1 MSSRSAVPVH
11 AFLVALCLIALS
23 APAATQGQ
31 RRYGGGEH
39 DPQPAKAT
47 LAVVGGMLIDGH
59 ENPPTPHSLILVE
72 GNRIVAVGTKDT
84 LDVPPGTPVI
94 DANGMTVMP
103 GLIDVHVHLD
113 TIGHTDYQYW
123 HETYRSRIQEIYAIS
138 ARQMLLYGVTT
149 AVDLVGTPEDLF
161 AFRKKLEQGDVIGP
175 RILASMGWI
184 GNFSEAYLKTWH
196 RGYQTSNARTVE
208 EARAFA
214 QKALSLGAEVLKVH
228 SGLTKD
234 QISAIAEEA
243 HKKGAWVTGHASG
256 PENLIERIEAGM
268 DAVEHIGAVAHGTE
282 VPPEVIRA
290 LVANRVSVVPTLVTT
305 IAQIDAVQW
314 PEFWTD
320 NQRARST
327 MPPEIWADVRRSL
340 DHPGRVLTNF
350 GGAVRWKSL
359 DTGKAIFQQLY
370 KAGVSLQV
378 GTDAS
383 TPLNLKTDA
392 MWREMDAM
400 VQYGMPPMEV
410 LATATR
416 RNAEY
421 IRRGSQLGT
430 ITRGKLADIIV
441 VDGNPL
447 ISMRDLRH
455 VAAVIKD
462 GKVYKGT
469 TSPATATTSS
479 QAAAERLRR

>member
-1 MSSRSAVPVH
+1 MSSRSAVPLH
-11 AFLVALCLIALS
+11 AFLVVVCLIALS

-47 LAVVGGMLIDGH
+47 LAVLGGMLIDGH
-59 ENPPTPHSLILVE
+59 ENPPTPHSLILIE

-94 DANGMTVMP
+94 DASGMTVMP

-123 HETYRSRIQEIYAIS
+123 HETYRSRIQDIYAIS

-149 AVDLVGTPEDLF
+149 AVDLVGMPEDLF

-196 RGYQTSNARTVE
+196 RGYQTSNARTVD

-228 SGLTKD
+228 SGLSKD
-234 QISAIAEEA
+234 QISAIADEA

-268 DAVEHIGAVAHGTE
+268 DAVEHIGAVAHGSE

-350 GGAVRWKSL
+350 GGSVRWKSL
-359 DTGKAIFQQLY
+359 ETGKAIFQQLY
-370 KAGVSLQV
+370 KAGVALQV

-421 IRRGSQLGT
+421 IKRGSQLGT

-455 VAAVIKD
+455 VVAVIKD

-469 TSPATATTSS
+469 ATPPPPTTSS
-479 QAAAERLRR
+479 NAAAARRRQ

>member
-1 MSSRSAVPVH
+1 MNGKRGWATT
-11 AFLVALCLIALS
+11 ALGTVCALMCS
-23 APAATQGQ
+23 DPAPAHAQP
-31 RRYGGGEH
+31 RYGGGER
-39 DPQPAKAT
+39 DAQPTKAT
-47 LAVVGGMLIDGH
+47 LAIVGGMLVDGH
-59 ENPPTPHSLILVE
+59 ENPPVPHSLILVD

-84 LDVPPGTPVI
+84 LRVPPGTPVV
-94 DANGMTVMP
+94 DADGMTVMP

-123 HETYRSRIQEIYAIS
+123 HKTYRERMQEIYAIS

-149 AVDLVGTPEDLF
+149 AVDLVGMPDDLV
-161 AFRKKLEQGDVIGP
+161 AFRKKLERGEVIGP

-184 GNFSEAYLKTWH
+184 GNFSEEFLKNWH

-214 QKALSLGAEVLKVH
+214 QKALSLGAEVVKIH

-234 QISAIAEEA
+234 QVKAIADEA
-243 HKKGAWVTGHASG
+243 HLKGAWVTGHAGG
-256 PENLIERIEAGM
+256 PAELIERIDAGM
-268 DAVEHIGAVAHGTE
+268 NAVEHIGAVAHGAQ
-282 VPPEVIRA
+282 VPPEVITA
-290 LVANRVSVVPTLVTT
+290 LLARRVHVVPTLVTDL
-305 IAQIDAVQW
+305 AQTDAVQW

-320 NQRARST
+320 NQRAKST

-340 DHPGRVLTNF
+340 EHPGRVLTNF
-350 GGAVRWKSL
+350 GGSVRWKSVEAA
-359 DTGKAIFQQLY
+359 KAIFRQLHE
-370 KAGVSLQV
+370 AGVSLLV

-400 VQYGMPPMEV
+400 VQYGMTPMEV

-421 IRRGSQLGT
+421 IKLGSQLGT

-441 VDGNPL
+441 IDGNPL

-455 VAAVIKD
+455 VVAVIKD
-462 GKVYKGT
+462 GKVYKGDAAT
-469 TSPATATTSS
+469 PAKSPSS
-479 QAAAERLRR
+479 AASNRLRQ

>member
-1 MSSRSAVPVH
+1 MPSPRSITLPAL
-11 AFLVALCLIALS
+11 LVVAGALS
-23 APAATQGQ
+23 LSTPAATQTQ
-31 RRYGGGEH
+31 RRYGGGER

-47 LAVVGGMLIDGH
+47 LAIVGGMLIDGH
-59 ENPPTPHSLILVE
+59 ENPPAPHSLILIE
-72 GNRIVAVGTKDT
+72 GNRIAAVGTKET
-84 LDVPPGTPVI
+84 LQVPPGTPVV

-149 AVDLVGTPEDLF
+149 AVDLVGMPEDLF
-161 AFRKKLEQGDVIGP
+161 EFRKKLERGDVIGP

-184 GNFSEAYLKTWH
+184 GNFSDAYLKTWH
-196 RGYQTSNARTVE
+196 RGYQTSNARTVD

-234 QISAIAEEA
+234 QIKTIADEA

-268 DAVEHIGAVAHGTE
+268 DAVEHIGAVAHGSQ
-282 VPPEVIRA
+282 VPPDVITS
-290 LVANRVSVVPTLVTT
+290 LLANRVSVVPTLVTT
-305 IAQIDAVQW
+305 IAQTDAVQW

-320 NQRARST
+320 NQRAKST

-340 DHPGRVLTNF
+340 EHPGRVLTNF

-359 DTGKAIFQQLY
+359 DAGKAIFQQLY

-400 VQYGMPPMEV
+400 VQYGMPSMEV

-421 IRRGSQLGT
+421 IRRGSELGT

-447 ISMRDLRH
+447 VSMRDLRH
-455 VAAVIKD
+455 VVAVIKD

-469 TSPATATTSS
+469 ASPAVATTSS
-479 QAAAERLRR
+479 GAAEPRY